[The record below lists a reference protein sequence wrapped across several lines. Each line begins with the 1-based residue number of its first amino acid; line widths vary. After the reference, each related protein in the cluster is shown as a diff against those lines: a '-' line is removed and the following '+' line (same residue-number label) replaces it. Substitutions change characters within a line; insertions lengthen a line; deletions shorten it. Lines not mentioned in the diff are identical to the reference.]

1 MTQHRPC
8 GYASRRGGAV
18 EGQAFRVAPGAPFSE
33 MASHA
38 ERWPNELVSRR
49 SGMPAKQTFR
59 SAQRLVY

>member
-1 MTQHRPC
+1 MAQHRPC
-8 GYASRRGGAV
+8 GHVSRRGGAV

-59 SAQRLVY
+59 SAERLVY